1 MKLVSWTTSLT
12 LRQKQPKLLAEAL
25 YPLVVT
31 QGAFTYTMQPQNP
44 NTKINL
50 DLIDQVVDR
59 IPEWTWTVVKNR
71 LVTDL
76 VDAMTTTILERLTGN
91 PNGDDRAQEI
101 LDDYYASFDKNKDL
115 IVDSFRIIG
124 EEQTLYSLDSLQ
136 LNKITEPINN
146 D

>member
-1 MKLVSWTTSLT
+1 
-12 LRQKQPKLLAEAL
+12 
-25 YPLVVT
+25 
-31 QGAFTYTMQPQNP
+31 MQPQNP

-136 LNKITEPINN
+136 LDKITETINN

>member
-1 MKLVSWTTSLT
+1 
-12 LRQKQPKLLAEAL
+12 
-25 YPLVVT
+25 
-31 QGAFTYTMQPQNP
+31 MQPQNP

-101 LDDYYASFDKNKDL
+101 LDDYYASVDKNKDL

-136 LNKITEPINN
+136 LDKITETINN

>member
-12 LRQKQPKLLAEAL
+12 LRHKQSKLLAEAL
-25 YPLVVT
+25 HSLAVT

-44 NTKINL
+44 NTGINL
-50 DLIDQVVDR
+50 DLIDQVIDR
-59 IPEWTWTVVKNR
+59 IPEWTWTAVKDR

-76 VDAMTTTILERLTGN
+76 VDAMTSTVLERLTGN

-101 LDDYYASFDKNKDL
+101 LDDYYASSDKNKDL
-115 IVDSFRIIG
+115 IVDSFKIIG

-136 LNKITEPINN
+136 LDKITEPIDN